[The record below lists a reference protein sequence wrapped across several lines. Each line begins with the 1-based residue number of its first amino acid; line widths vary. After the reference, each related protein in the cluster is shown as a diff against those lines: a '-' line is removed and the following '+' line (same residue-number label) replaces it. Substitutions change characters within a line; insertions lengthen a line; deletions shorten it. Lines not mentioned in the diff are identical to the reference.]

1 MSRRTFLA
9 TLSGGLVARPLVGR
23 AQSATMPVVGFL
35 SSLRASDRARILPS
49 FHRGLGEAGYV
60 EGRNLAIEYRWA
72 EGQYDRLPAL
82 AADLVQRH
90 VVAIAAVS
98 GTPAGLAA
106 KAATATIPIVFA
118 NGGDPV
124 AHGLVSNLNRPSGNV
139 TGVTFFTAQLG
150 TKRLELLRELVPK
163 AGTIAVLVNQ
173 NNPPSV
179 LDGTRVQ
186 QAAQAVGQHTTTF
199 PVSTHDDITRTFAAV
214 VQQGIPALLVSAD
227 PFFVNERE
235 RLVAL
240 AARHAVPTIYAD
252 RELTEAGGLISYGAS
267 RTDAYRQAGVY
278 VGRILKGE
286 RPSDLPVMRPTTFEL
301 VVNLKTARALG
312 LTIPQPVLLRAD
324 QIIE

>member
-1 MSRRTFLA
+1 
-9 TLSGGLVARPLVGR
+9 
-23 AQSATMPVVGFL
+23 MPVVGFL
-35 SSLRASDRARILPS
+35 SSLRASDQARILPS
-49 FHRGLGEAGYV
+49 FRWGLGEAGYV

-72 EGQYDRLPAL
+72 EGQYNRLPAL
-82 AADLVQRH
+82 AADLVQHH

-124 AHGLVSNLNRPSGNV
+124 AHGLVSSLNRPSENV

-199 PVSTHDDITRTFAAV
+199 AVSTHDDITRAFAAV

-227 PFFVNERE
+227 PFFVNERK

-286 RPSDLPVMRPTTFEL
+286 RPSDLPVVRPTTFEL